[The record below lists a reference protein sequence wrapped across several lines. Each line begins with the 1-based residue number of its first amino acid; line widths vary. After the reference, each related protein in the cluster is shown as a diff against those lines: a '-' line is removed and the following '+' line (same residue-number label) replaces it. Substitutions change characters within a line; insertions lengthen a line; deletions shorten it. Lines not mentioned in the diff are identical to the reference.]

1 MTKFLSKLH
10 IALQVI
16 FIGLVVAVVLE
27 QANPL
32 YQVPNRDS
40 GFFMY
45 AGGQI
50 LKGKLLYLDIWDS
63 KGPLIFYIN
72 AFALWLGHGSRWGVW
87 GMEFIFLFLAALIG
101 FKLIEKLW
109 GIIPALFG
117 TLVWLFAFN
126 NVARGGNF
134 TEEYS
139 LLFSFI
145 ALYLFWL
152 GAQNPHNKIYP
163 FIIGI
168 TLALNFL
175 LRANNIGVQLS
186 IIFVTILSG
195 ILDKNVQQSLKR
207 LLWISIG
214 ALSVLAMVALYFRAL
229 GTLDDMFQAAVAY
242 NFFYSRGGTRLDDLA
257 KSFVRGVNLLGYLSL
272 VPTFLG
278 FGILLE
284 KLPER
289 IRSGPT
295 PFRDLSFLFLI
306 GFPVEIVMSGLS
318 GNNFPHYYI
327 CWSPYIALLS
337 GLLLG
342 LNERSNKRHLL
353 ALAVMILLVSFI
365 KFETLSQY
373 QTAFTKILF
382 DRGSGIELVHP
393 VAKYIRDNTEPTD
406 TVLVWGTQPYIN
418 LLARRDSPTGIL
430 FYPQLARSPFTDELN
445 ARFYQDLV
453 QNEPVFIVDM
463 VNPDNDTIPFIDPIL
478 RETQSQ
484 RLRRFDPPLNLDQ
497 VFDFIHSSYH
507 LETQINGVPIYRLNS
522 TGQ

>member
-1 MTKFLSKLH
+1 MIKASSRLE
-10 IALQVI
+10 IVLQVM
-16 FIGLVVAVVLE
+16 FIGLVVAIVLE

-87 GMEFIFLFLAALIG
+87 GMEFIFLFSAAFVG
-101 FKLIEKLW
+101 FKFMEKL
-109 GIIPALFG
+109 GGRIPALFG
-117 TLVWLFAFN
+117 TALWLFAFN

-139 LLFSFI
+139 LLFSFV

-152 GAQNPHNKIYP
+152 GAQKPHNRIYP
-163 FIIGI
+163 FVIGV

-186 IIFVTILSG
+186 IIFVTIFSG
-195 ILDKNVQQSLKR
+195 FLDKNLQQGLKR
-207 LLWISIG
+207 LLWIG
-214 ALSVLAMVALYFRAL
+214 FGVLSVLAIVGVYFSAL
-229 GTLDDMFQAAVAY
+229 GTIDDMFQAAVAY

-257 KSFVRGVNLLGYLSL
+257 ISFVRGVNLLGYLSL
-272 VPTFLG
+272 IPTFLG

-284 KLPER
+284 RLPES

-295 PFRDLSFLFLI
+295 PFRDLSFLLLI
-306 GFPVEIVMSGLS
+306 GYPVEIVMSGLS

-342 LNERSNKRHLL
+342 LHERSNKRHLL
-353 ALAVMILLVSFI
+353 TLTVMIVLISFI
-365 KFETLSQY
+365 KFDTLSQY

-393 VAKYIRDNTEPTD
+393 VAKYIRDNTETTD

-430 FYPQLARSPFTDELN
+430 FYPQLAKSPFTDELN
-445 ARFYQDLV
+445 NRFYRDLV
-453 QNEPVFIVDM
+453 QNKPAFIVDM
-463 VNPDNDTIPFIDPIL
+463 VNPDNDTIPFIDPVL

-484 RLRRFDPPLNLDQ
+484 RLRRFNPPLNLDQ
-497 VFDFIHSSYH
+497 VFDFIHSHYH
-507 LETQINGVPIYRLNS
+507 VETQIAGVTIYRLND